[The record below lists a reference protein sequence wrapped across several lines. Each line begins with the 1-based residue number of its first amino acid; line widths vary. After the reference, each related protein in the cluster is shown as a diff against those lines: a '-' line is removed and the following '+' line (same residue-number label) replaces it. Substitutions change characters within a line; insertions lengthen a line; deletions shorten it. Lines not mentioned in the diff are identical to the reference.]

1 MTHVIPHSDIA
12 DLEDL
17 LASPGWQV
25 FIAQIE
31 AEWGGVGFAR
41 KVAQTIGN
49 PGLDPALAVAQLQ
62 QATVTQR
69 EVIRLKD
76 WPSERIKQLKAQ
88 VIALLNTNTSR
99 RGPGL

>member
-1 MTHVIPHSDIA
+1 MTQVIPHSDIA

-49 PGLDPALAVAQLQ
+49 PHATPDPIDVLATGAGGAAAGLF
-62 QATVTQR
+62 TV
-69 EVIRLKD
+69 VID
-76 WPSERIKQLKAQ
+76 F
-88 VIALLNTNTSR
+88 
-99 RGPGL
+99 